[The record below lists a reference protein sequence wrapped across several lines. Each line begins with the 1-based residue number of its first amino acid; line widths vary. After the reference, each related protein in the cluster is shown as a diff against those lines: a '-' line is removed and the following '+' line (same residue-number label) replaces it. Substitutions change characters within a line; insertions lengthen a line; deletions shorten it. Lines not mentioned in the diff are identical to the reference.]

1 MIEYLEGI
9 DRAIVEAVNG
19 WNSPFL
25 DEVMWIISGKLTW
38 IPFYLILLLLSW
50 KAYGWKIAVL
60 FFLTVVATVVITD
73 QTTTHLFKDVFQ
85 RYRPSHHALLTD
97 HLHFYEIEPGNFYK
111 GGTYGFISAHAANF
125 FGICVLS
132 LLHLKTKYKGIS
144 AVLIAIAVIVSFS
157 RLYLGVHYLSDLFV
171 GALLGTAVAL
181 LMYKFVFRNIVKR
194 WRAEL

>member
-19 WNSPFL
+19 WNTPFL
-25 DEVMWIISGKLTW
+25 DKVMWIISGKLTW
-38 IPFYLILLLLSW
+38 IPFYLFLLFLSW
-50 KAYGWKIAVL
+50 RAFGWKVASV
-60 FFLTVVATVVITD
+60 FFLTVVCTVAITD

-97 HLHFYEIEPGNFYK
+97 RLHFYEIEPGNFYK

-125 FGICVLS
+125 FGICMLS
-132 LLHLKTKYKGIS
+132 IFHLKSKYKWMVP
-144 AVLIAIAVIVSFS
+144 VLISIAIVVSFS

-171 GALLGTAVAL
+171 GALLGTLVAY
-181 LMYKFVFRNIVKR
+181 LMYRFVFSNIVKR
-194 WRAEL
+194 WQ